1 MVPSLPC
8 TSVTICCY
16 PPHGWIRQK
25 CGGGSENNLGAP
37 KGLERLRWALAPLP
51 AGVCRVLEGL
61 TAGKRQASTPRKS
74 YWDGRWALVCFGA
87 FARGVRGTK
96 KAFGGFGGL
105 DGWQTA
111 GFNAKK
117 KLFGWALVPFPAG
130 KRQAFAPRKAIRMGL
145 GAFWMVCVNA
155 KKKILGWAMGFGAF
169 ACGVRGTKKAFGGF
183 GGFWGLWGV

>member
-1 MVPSLPC
+1 M
-8 TSVTICCY
+8 
-16 PPHGWIRQK
+16 
-25 CGGGSENNLGAP
+25 
-37 KGLERLRWALAPLP
+37 
-51 AGVCRVLEGL
+51 
-61 TAGKRQASTPRKS
+61 AGKRQASTPRKS

-183 GGFWGLWGV
+183 EGVLRGRGFWWASERLTAGKRQASTPRKSYWDVPWCLCLRGWGYQRVWSV